1 MTEEELTG
9 HEKYLM
15 CMGYLMH
22 LADLAFSQGKPVS
35 ARMLAE
41 VSSRLDEKFTNQ
53 TVEETGV
60 LLDKIQRF
68 DCTEIMHDIINEI
81 ENEVPIVDDMK

>member
-9 HEKYLM
+9 LEKYLM

-22 LADLAFSQGKPVS
+22 LTDMAISQGKPVS
-35 ARMLAE
+35 ARVMAE
-41 VSSRLDEKFTNQ
+41 VSTRLDEKFTNH
-53 TVEETGV
+53 TVDETSI

-68 DCTEIMHDIINEI
+68 SCTEIMHDIIREI
-81 ENEVPIVDDMK
+81 ENEVPIVDDVK